1 MYTLDRLFED
11 VLRQYGAVTKRGAG
25 YAQVWDAFNRYI
37 TDCISKRQTLN
48 VLNFCKIGWR
58 VEGQC
63 NGKTKL
69 RPHFQVADAFARAH
83 GVDVKN
89 QPAIPDKQLT
99 HVEEFNFSKAAIRF
113 SNCLTK
119 DNVFMGLRALLQHI
133 GHVISTGQPLSLD
146 FEVGKLL
153 SSERAVR
160 FSFNA
165 EWYLQE
171 GLAVPAGAQEAADYK
186 PSVSF
191 APPTQEAL
199 KLRLDGSNAD
209 SIRERNAADAA
220 YDGAC
225 SESTC
230 DPGSSHSI
238 SSGSTK
244 ERVQQEAM
252 RRHLTQLETDASH
265 VVAEREQWEGHLKR
279 CSAEETRDQ
288 DRRKA
293 INKEN
298 ALHLQMQMQEA
309 ETKRT
314 EGRLQ
319 CIEQASCH
327 DFPNFTEA
335 PEYAYQYIQEK
346 KNHFKQ
352 DLDQQVD
359 MKHLKKHLDKKREKE
374 IDAAHVSANNRE
386 TALLKLEASA
396 KKESERQALTQ
407 AWDRDKSIRTVR
419 KNIDE
424 HHRKPPR
431 QAHDML
437 FPLAD
442 VSRAD
447 ISSPRLST
455 AGPSSARPVTGSVRR
470 MPLGA
475 AASLALQK
483 QKMKLSATAR
493 R

>member
-1 MYTLDRLFED
+1 MYTLDRLLED
-11 VLRQYGAVTKRGAG
+11 VLRQYGPFTKRGAG
-25 YAQVWDAFNRYI
+25 YVQVWDAFNRYI

-58 VEGQC
+58 VEGQTQ
-63 NGKTKL
+63 GKTRL
-69 RPHFQVADAFARAH
+69 RPHFQMADAFTRAH
-83 GVDVKN
+83 GVDTKN
-89 QPAIPDKQLT
+89 QIPVNDKLLT

-119 DNVFMGLRALLQHI
+119 DNIFMGLRAMLQHL
-133 GHVISTGQPLSLD
+133 GHVVATGQPVSLD
-146 FEVGKLL
+146 FEVGKLF
-153 SSERAVR
+153 SNERDVR
-160 FSFNA
+160 FSFNSDL
-165 EWYLQE
+165 YLQE

-191 APPTQEAL
+191 APPTQDAL

-209 SIRERNAADAA
+209 TIREKNATGTS
-220 YDGAC
+220 YDGAE

-230 DPGSSHSI
+230 DPGSSHSV
-238 SSGSTK
+238 SSESIKG
-244 ERVQQEAM
+244 RVQREAM
-252 RRHLTQLETDASH
+252 RKHLTQLGIEASCA
-265 VVAEREQWEGHLKR
+265 VADREQWEKHLKQ

-309 ETKRT
+309 DKKRT
-314 EGRLQ
+314 EGRLE

-327 DFPNFTEA
+327 DFPNFAEA
-335 PEYAYQYIQEK
+335 PENAYQYIREK
-346 KNHFKQ
+346 KNNLKQ
-352 DLDQQVD
+352 DLDEQVE
-359 MKHLKKHLDKKREKE
+359 MKQLKNHLERRRNREM
-374 IDAAHVSANNRE
+374 DATHVQASNRE
-386 TALLKLEASA
+386 TALLKLEAAA
-396 KKESERQALTQ
+396 KKESERQALAQ
-407 AWDRDKSIRTVR
+407 AWEKDKSIRTVR
-419 KNIDE
+419 KSIEE

-437 FPLAD
+437 RPLAD
-442 VSRAD
+442 VSFSAA
-447 ISSPRLST
+447 SSPRLST
-455 AGPSSARPVTGSVRR
+455 AGPPSARPVTGSVRR

-483 QKMKLSATAR
+483 QKLKMSATAR